1 MKHLFSALLAVAMI
15 PLTYW
20 AQTPPLASSSFS
32 TEAPTGYWLEIETV
46 TAHTGGALDGMTTY
60 RVYLNTIN
68 ATDYLSSCSGEQAN
82 PGVQLVFWIMVQ
94 RSGGTTWNALGINS
108 AFLTFF
114 PDLAYDSFLTIG
126 AEDASVPAAQHPSS
140 VWGAF
145 DATSEFTGGP
155 GSSFVVNDATGGAW
169 YTPFPGVA
177 AAATHAGFAGDD
189 LRILVAQFTT
199 EGTMSGQ

>member
-1 MKHLFSALLAVAMI
+1 
-15 PLTYW
+15 
-20 AQTPPLASSSFS
+20 
-32 TEAPTGYWLEIETV
+32 
-46 TAHTGGALDGMTTY
+46 MTTY

-82 PGVQLVFWIMVQ
+82 PLVFTSS
-94 RSGGTTWNALGINS
+94 SGSWYNDPASTTWNALGINS
-108 AFLTFF
+108 AFLNFF

-140 VWGAF
+140 VWGTF

-155 GSSFVVNDATGGAW
+155 GSSFVVDDATGGAW

-199 EGTMSGQ
+199 EGTMSGQIQIQVFVEGEPKPGVP

>member
-46 TAHTGGALDGMTTY
+46 TSHTGGALDGMTTY
-60 RVYLNTIN
+60 RLYLNTIN

-82 PGVQLVFWIMVQ
+82 PLVFTSS
-94 RSGGTTWNALGINS
+94 SGSWYNDAASTTWNALGINS
-108 AFLTFF
+108 AFFTFF

-140 VWGAF
+140 VWGTF
-145 DATSEFTGGP
+145 DATSEFSGGP
-155 GSSFVVNDATGGAW
+155 GSSFVVDDATGGAW
-169 YTPFPGVA
+169 YTPFPGLCSSSNPRRVC
-177 AAATHAGFAGDD
+177 
-189 LRILVAQFTT
+189 RR
-199 EGTMSGQ
+199 